1 MKQKLT
7 TRDIQ
12 SYTKLAIWIFV
23 IGFLCFTPGNH
34 IGGLKLTSFIPLWLK
49 PYMDKIVHFIMF
61 FVLAFLIKSLHW
73 QKTIDSK
80 RYHIYMLSGVA
91 YAISTEIIQHYFIY
105 MRSGDILDFASDSA
119 GMALS
124 ILIFPYYPKFIRWI
138 FG

>member
-1 MKQKLT
+1 MKHTLT
-7 TRDIQ
+7 SRDIQ
-12 SYTKLAIWIFV
+12 SYAKLAIWIIV

-34 IGGLKLTSFIPLWLK
+34 MGGLKLASYLPLWIK
-49 PYMDKIVHFIMF
+49 PYMDKIVHFTMF

-80 RYHIYMLSGVA
+80 TYHIYLCIGLA
-91 YAISTEIIQHYFIY
+91 YAIATEIIQHFFIY
-105 MRSGDILDFASDSA
+105 MRSGDILDLAADVI

-124 ILIFPYYPKFIRWI
+124 VLIFPYYPKFVRWI